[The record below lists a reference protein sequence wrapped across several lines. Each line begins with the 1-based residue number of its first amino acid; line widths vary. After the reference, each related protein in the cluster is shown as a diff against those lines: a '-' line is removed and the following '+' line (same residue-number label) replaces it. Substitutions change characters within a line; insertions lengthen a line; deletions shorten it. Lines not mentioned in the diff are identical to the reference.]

1 MDDQIFL
8 QHIFYAHRLTGPA
21 TALHALPCHN
31 MCHNDNR
38 AAAVIHIAT
47 RRVVIYHM
55 TPLWEAGRGLAFLIH
70 SIEENGEN
78 EIEPVRDCCGHN
90 LNQHCADF

>member
-1 MDDQIFL
+1 MHDQIFL
-8 QHIFYAHRLTGPA
+8 QHIFYARRLTGPG

-31 MCHNDNR
+31 MCHNR
-38 AAAVIHIAT
+38 ADAVIHIAT
-47 RRVVIYHM
+47 RRVVIYHK